1 MNQQIIESALKHGI
15 KLFNK
20 PNFEINGI
28 VTLAYL
34 PQFDDFAICYGTCE
48 KDAGYVLIK
57 DHGISWD
64 IIK

>member
-1 MNQQIIESALKHGI
+1 MNQQIIESALKYGI

-20 PNFEINGI
+20 QNFKINGI

-34 PQFDDFAICYGTCE
+34 PQFEDFAICYGTNE
-48 KDAGYVLIK
+48 KDAGYVLMK
-57 DHGISWD
+57 DYGITWD